1 MITIINKAIS
11 VTQHSART
19 TDNIHTN
26 LVLNTKTETGII
38 KTDISDHFSLF
49 LMQIDLGGDK
59 TSLNWVFSEI
69 AKGKF
74 KQKLHEVN
82 WDYFKTFEN
91 TNESYNKFLEKFI
104 LLYSQSL
111 LRVTIK
117 LFTPLIT
124 KGTQKISHRKQ

>member
-19 TDNIHTN
+19 NDNIHTN

-38 KTDISDHFSLF
+38 KTDISNHFSLF
-49 LMQIDLGGDK
+49 LMQIDLSGDK

-69 AKGKF
+69 AEGKF